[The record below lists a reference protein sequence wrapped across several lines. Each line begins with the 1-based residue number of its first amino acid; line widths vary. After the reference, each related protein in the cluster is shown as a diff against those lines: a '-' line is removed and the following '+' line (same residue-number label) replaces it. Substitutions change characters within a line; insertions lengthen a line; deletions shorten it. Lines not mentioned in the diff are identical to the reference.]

1 MPDVPLTEKRIPEAK
16 EILMAGRFSN
26 KVALVTGGTGG
37 LGRAVTLAL
46 LHEGACVIATYIKK
60 DEADALHDAV
70 GPHAHLE
77 LLPLDATD
85 EAACRALVDGITAR
99 HGHLDILVNA
109 IDSYADGTPLWE
121 TDPKT
126 YQLMLTL
133 NLHAGFNLART
144 AVPAM
149 LRQKSGASVNIAA
162 KAALDHAAGA
172 GAYAASKAAA
182 LALFDCLAQ
191 DVKGSGVRVNSVL
204 PRIIDT
210 EPNRKA
216 MPTADFSK
224 WPKPEEIAQVI
235 LFLCS
240 PEAKL
245 IHGAAIPVYGE
256 S

>member
-1 MPDVPLTEKRIPEAK
+1 MVGK
-16 EILMAGRFSN
+16 FSG

-46 LHEGACVIATYIKK
+46 LHEGASVVASYIVKE
-60 DEADALHDAV
+60 EADALRDAV

-77 LLPLDATD
+77 LLPLDATN
-85 EAACRALVDGITAR
+85 EEECRTFVDGITAR

-109 IDSYADGTPLWE
+109 IGGYAGGKPMWE
-121 TDPKT
+121 TDTKT

-133 NLHAGFNLART
+133 NLRAGHNLAK
-144 AVPAM
+144 AVVPAM
-149 LRQKSGASVNIAA
+149 LRQKSGAIVNIAS
-162 KAALDHAAGA
+162 KAAVDHAAGA

-204 PRIIDT
+204 PSIIDT

-216 MPTADFSK
+216 MPNADFSK

-240 PEAKL
+240 AEAKL

>member
-1 MPDVPLTEKRIPEAK
+1 
-16 EILMAGRFSN
+16 MAGKFSG

-46 LHEGACVIATYIKK
+46 LHEGASVIATYIKK
-60 DEADALHDAV
+60 DEADALRDAV

-85 EAACRALVDGITAR
+85 ESSCRALVDGITAR

-109 IDSYADGTPLWE
+109 IGGYAGGKPLWE

-126 YQLMLTL
+126 YQLMVTL

-144 AVPAM
+144 VVPAM
-149 LRQKSGASVNIAA
+149 LRQKSGSIVNISS

-172 GAYAASKAAA
+172 AAYAASKAAT

-191 DVKGSGVRVNSVL
+191 DIKGTGIRVNSVL
-204 PRIIDT
+204 PSIIDT

-216 MPTADFSK
+216 MPDADFSK
-224 WPKPEEIAQVI
+224 WPKPEEITQVI

-240 PEAKL
+240 AEAKL

>member
-1 MPDVPLTEKRIPEAK
+1 MLLKMPLVPSRRWSFCRLTPPMNPLAAPWWTESRPVTAIWIFWSMQLAVMP
-16 EILMAGRFSN
+16 
-26 KVALVTGGTGG
+26 VALV
-37 LGRAVTLAL
+37 
-46 LHEGACVIATYIKK
+46 
-60 DEADALHDAV
+60 
-70 GPHAHLE
+70 
-77 LLPLDATD
+77 
-85 EAACRALVDGITAR
+85 
-99 HGHLDILVNA
+99 
-109 IDSYADGTPLWE
+109 WE

-144 AVPAM
+144 VVPAM
-149 LRQKSGASVNIAA
+149 LRQKSGSVVNIAS

-191 DVKGSGVRVNSVL
+191 DVKGTGVRVNSVL
-204 PRIIDT
+204 PSIIDT

>member
-1 MPDVPLTEKRIPEAK
+1 MVGK
-16 EILMAGRFSN
+16 FSG

-46 LHEGACVIATYIKK
+46 LHEGASVVASYIVKE
-60 DEADALHDAV
+60 EADALRDAV

-77 LLPLDATD
+77 LLPLDATN
-85 EAACRALVDGITAR
+85 EEECRTFVDGITAR

-109 IDSYADGTPLWE
+109 IGGYAGGKPMWE
-121 TDPKT
+121 TDTKT

-133 NLHAGFNLART
+133 NLRAGHNLAK
-144 AVPAM
+144 AVVPAM
-149 LRQKSGASVNIAA
+149 LRQKSGAIVNIAS
-162 KAALDHAAGA
+162 KAAVDHAAGA

-191 DVKGSGVRVNSVL
+191 DVKGTGVRVNSVL
-204 PRIIDT
+204 PSIIDT

-216 MPTADFSK
+216 MPTADFSR

-240 PEAKL
+240 AEAKL

>member
-1 MPDVPLTEKRIPEAK
+1 MTSK
-16 EILMAGRFSN
+16 FSG

-46 LHEGACVIATYIKK
+46 LHEGASVIASYIVKE
-60 DEADALHDAV
+60 EADALRDAV

-77 LLPLDATD
+77 LLPLDATN
-85 EAACRALVDGITAR
+85 EEECRTFVDGITAR

-109 IDSYADGTPLWE
+109 IGGYAGGKPMWE
-121 TDPKT
+121 TDTKT

-133 NLHAGFNLART
+133 NLRAGHNLAK
-144 AVPAM
+144 AVVPAM
-149 LRQKSGASVNIAA
+149 LRQKSGAIVNIAS
-162 KAALDHAAGA
+162 KAAVDHAAGA
-172 GAYAASKAAA
+172 GAYAASKAAT
-182 LALFDCLAQ
+182 LAMFDCLAQ

-204 PRIIDT
+204 PSIIDT

-240 PEAKL
+240 AEAKL

>member
-1 MPDVPLTEKRIPEAK
+1 MTN
-16 EILMAGRFSN
+16 GFSG

-46 LHEGACVIATYIKK
+46 LHEGASVIASYIVK
-60 DEADALHDAV
+60 DEADALRDVV
-70 GPHAHLE
+70 GPSAHLE

-109 IDSYADGTPLWE
+109 IGGFAGGKPLWE

-144 AVPAM
+144 VVPAM
-149 LRQKSGASVNIAA
+149 LRQKSGAIVNIAS

-204 PRIIDT
+204 PSIIDT

-216 MPTADFSK
+216 MPDADFSR
-224 WPKPEEIAQVI
+224 WPKPEEITQVI

-240 PEAKL
+240 AEAKL

>member
-1 MPDVPLTEKRIPEAK
+1 MVGK
-16 EILMAGRFSN
+16 FSG

-46 LHEGACVIATYIKK
+46 LHEGASVVASYIVKE
-60 DEADALHDAV
+60 EADALRDAV

-77 LLPLDATD
+77 LLPLDATN
-85 EAACRALVDGITAR
+85 EEECRTFVDGITAR

-109 IDSYADGTPLWE
+109 IGGYAGGTPMWE
-121 TDPKT
+121 TDTKT

-133 NLHAGFNLART
+133 NLRAGHNLAK
-144 AVPAM
+144 AVVPAM
-149 LRQKSGASVNIAA
+149 LRQKSGAIVNIAS
-162 KAALDHAAGA
+162 KAAVDHAAGA

-191 DVKGSGVRVNSVL
+191 DVKGSGVRVNCVL
-204 PRIIDT
+204 PSIIDT

-216 MPTADFSK
+216 MPNADFSK

-240 PEAKL
+240 AEAKL

>member
-1 MPDVPLTEKRIPEAK
+1 VTGKFAE
-16 EILMAGRFSN
+16 

-37 LGRAVTLAL
+37 LGRAVTLAF
-46 LHEGACVIATYIKK
+46 LHEGASVIATYIRK
-60 DEADALHDAV
+60 DEADALQDAV
-70 GPHAHLE
+70 GPNAHLE

-85 EAACRALVDGITAR
+85 EAACRALVAGITAR
-99 HGHLDILVNA
+99 YGRLDILVNA
-109 IDSYADGTPLWE
+109 IGGYAGGMPLWE

-144 AVPAM
+144 VAPAM
-149 LRQKSGASVNIAA
+149 LRQKSGAIVNIAS

-172 GAYAASKAAA
+172 AAYAASKAAA

-191 DVKGSGVRVNSVL
+191 DVKAAGVRVNSVL
-204 PRIIDT
+204 PSIIDT
-210 EPNRKA
+210 EANRKA
-216 MPTADFSK
+216 MPNADFSK

>member
-1 MPDVPLTEKRIPEAK
+1 MVGK
-16 EILMAGRFSN
+16 FSG

-46 LHEGACVIATYIKK
+46 LHEGASVVASYIVKE
-60 DEADALHDAV
+60 EADALRDAV

-77 LLPLDATD
+77 LLPLDATN
-85 EAACRALVDGITAR
+85 EEECRTFVDGITAR

-109 IDSYADGTPLWE
+109 IGGYAGGTPMWE
-121 TDPKT
+121 TDTKT

-133 NLHAGFNLART
+133 NLRAGHNLAK
-144 AVPAM
+144 AVVPAM
-149 LRQKSGASVNIAA
+149 LRQKSGAIVNIAS
-162 KAALDHAAGA
+162 KAAVDHAAGA

-204 PRIIDT
+204 PSIIDT

-216 MPTADFSK
+216 MPNADFSK

-240 PEAKL
+240 AEAKL

>member
-1 MPDVPLTEKRIPEAK
+1 MTN
-16 EILMAGRFSN
+16 RFSG

-46 LHEGACVIATYIKK
+46 LHEGASVIATYIKK
-60 DEADALHDAV
+60 EEAGALLQDVVAV
-70 GPHAHLE
+70 SSNAPLE
-77 LLPLDATD
+77 IVPLDATD
-85 EAACRALVDGITAR
+85 EAACSTLVDKITAR

-109 IDSYADGTPLWE
+109 IGGYAGGKPLWE

-144 AVPAM
+144 VVPAM
-149 LRQKSGASVNIAA
+149 LRQKSGAIVNIAS

-172 GAYAASKAAA
+172 AAYAASKAAA

-191 DVKGSGVRVNSVL
+191 DVKGTGVRVNSVL
-204 PRIIDT
+204 PSIIDT

-224 WPKPEEIAQVI
+224 WPTPEEITQVI

-245 IHGAAIPVYGE
+245 VHGAAIPVYGE

>member
-1 MPDVPLTEKRIPEAK
+1 MTSK
-16 EILMAGRFSN
+16 FSG

-46 LHEGACVIATYIKK
+46 LHEGASVIATYIKK
-60 DEADALHDAV
+60 DEADALKDVV
-70 GPHAHLE
+70 GPTPHLE

-85 EAACRALVDGITAR
+85 ETACRALVDGITAR

-109 IDSYADGTPLWE
+109 IGGFAGGKPLWE

-133 NLHAGFNLART
+133 NLHAGYNLART
-144 AVPAM
+144 VVPAM
-149 LRQKSGASVNIAA
+149 LRQKSGAIINIAS

-172 GAYAASKAAA
+172 SAYAASKAAT
-182 LALFDCLAQ
+182 LALFDSLAQ

-204 PRIIDT
+204 PSIIDT

-216 MPTADFSK
+216 MPNADFSK
-224 WPKPEEIAQVI
+224 WPKPEQIAQVI

-240 PEAKL
+240 DEAKVV
-245 IHGAAIPVYGE
+245 HGAAIPVYGE

>member
-1 MPDVPLTEKRIPEAK
+1 MTSK
-16 EILMAGRFSN
+16 FSG

-46 LHEGACVIATYIKK
+46 LHEGASVVASYIVKE
-60 DEADALHDAV
+60 EADALRDAV

-77 LLPLDATD
+77 LLPLDATN
-85 EAACRALVDGITAR
+85 EEECRTFVDGITAR

-109 IDSYADGTPLWE
+109 IGGYAGGKPMWE
-121 TDPKT
+121 TDTKT

-133 NLHAGFNLART
+133 NLRAGHNLAK
-144 AVPAM
+144 AVVPAM
-149 LRQKSGASVNIAA
+149 LRQKSGAIVNIAS
-162 KAALDHAAGA
+162 KAAVDHAAGA

-204 PRIIDT
+204 PSIIDT

-240 PEAKL
+240 AEAKL

>member
-1 MPDVPLTEKRIPEAK
+1 
-16 EILMAGRFSN
+16 MASSFSN
-26 KVALVTGGTGG
+26 KVALITGGTGG

-46 LHEGACVIATYIKK
+46 LHEGASVIATYVKK
-60 DEADALHDAV
+60 DEADALKDAI
-70 GPHAHLE
+70 GPKSPLE
-77 LLPLDATD
+77 LLPLDAMD
-85 EAACRALVDGITAR
+85 EAACRTVVDGITAR

-109 IDSYADGTPLWE
+109 IGGYAGGKAVWE

-144 AVPAM
+144 VVPAM
-149 LRQKSGASVNIAA
+149 LKQKSGAIVNIAS

-172 GAYAASKAAA
+172 GAYAASKAAT

-191 DVKGSGVRVNSVL
+191 DVKGAGVRVNSVL
-204 PRIIDT
+204 PSIIDT
-210 EPNRKA
+210 ELNRKA

-245 IHGAAIPVYGE
+245 INGAAIPVYGE